1 MNDVEFHS
9 LHWDNFSTDILHA
22 HQKVMQH
29 FNIDVKY
36 HAKNI
41 KHGRWLNSVFAN
53 ATKPI
58 IAIIEPDLIPLNPDI
73 VSTAIEYV
81 QKYDSFL
88 GPAQASNHIY
98 PGSHVYASPAFF
110 FMSNECYKRMGKP
123 SFASKKQRY
132 DAGEKVS
139 YTAEKIG
146 IRYRTLLPTH
156 FEKIP
161 REGSWPL
168 ASLGNYGIGTVYDN
182 SVYHLFQS
190 RTAENI
196 ELFIRRCDE
205 VIEGRFSVNKF
216 YSSTEIIPQYQ
227 LVQSARRL
235 SFMKRVWYAIK
246 YREMGHG

>member
-9 LHWDNFSTDILHA
+9 LHWDNFSSDMLLA

-41 KHGRWLNSVFAN
+41 KHGKWLNSIFAN

-58 IAIIEPDLIPLNPDI
+58 IAIIEPDLIPLTPDI
-73 VSTAIEYV
+73 VTTAIEYV
-81 QKYDSFL
+81 QHYDSFL

-98 PGSHVYASPAFF
+98 PGSHIFAAPSFF
-110 FMSNECYKRMGKP
+110 FMSRECYKRMGQP
-123 SFASKKQRY
+123 SFASKKHFY
-132 DAGEKVS
+132 DVGENVS
-139 YTAEKIG
+139 YRAEKLG

-156 FEKIP
+156 FEKMP
-161 REGSWPL
+161 REGAWSL
-168 ASLGNYGIGTVYDN
+168 ASLGNYGIGTVFDN

-190 RTAENI
+190 RLTENI

-205 VIEGRFSVNKF
+205 VIEGRFSTKEF
-216 YSSTEIIPQYQ
+216 YSSTEIITQCPLAQ
-227 LVQSARRL
+227 LPKQL
-235 SFMKRVWYAIK
+235 NFMKRIWYSIK
-246 YREMGHG
+246 